1 MGRAA
6 VVDWRRRRL
15 DFPTPVAGTDLHPW
29 FPRPAVIAWLVAHDK
44 IAVPAGVPSATLILR
59 SDPTGERRFRLDDPR
74 LELADDAADEDRLS
88 GWTTDGDALAV
99 LTANEGGVS
108 VRRPTEAGAPPL
120 AVPGRA
126 RVIDRFRS
134 GSGAL
139 RITLAWPAGLCRTAA
154 RRASGGTVRHAVP
167 TSLRGRLRHLERVC
181 HLPPHRHR
189 SCWSG
194 RGCTRT
200 HATVLEFVRRRR
212 GGGRTGCS
220 CGGLT

>member
-15 DFPTPVAGTDLHPW
+15 DFPIPVAGTDLHPR
-29 FPRPAVIAWLVAHDK
+29 FLRPAVVAWLMAHDK

-99 LTANEGGVS
+99 LTANEDGAS

-120 AVPGRA
+120 RYRA
-126 RVIDRFRS
+126 E
-134 GSGAL
+134 
-139 RITLAWPAGLCRTAA
+139 
-154 RRASGGTVRHAVP
+154 
-167 TSLRGRLRHLERVC
+167 RG
-181 HLPPHRHR
+181 
-189 SCWSG
+189 
-194 RGCTRT
+194 
-200 HATVLEFVRRRR
+200 
-212 GGGRTGCS
+212 
-220 CGGLT
+220 